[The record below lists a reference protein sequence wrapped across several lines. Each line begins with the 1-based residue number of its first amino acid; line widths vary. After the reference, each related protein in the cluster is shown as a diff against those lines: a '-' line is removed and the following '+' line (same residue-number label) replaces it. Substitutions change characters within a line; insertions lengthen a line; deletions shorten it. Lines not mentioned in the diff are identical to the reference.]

1 MDSCGLSWTTST
13 ICSPAPAWPGAPS
26 TVAACPPTQG
36 SPGPSVFAFSIA
48 ISSAGDRLPRD
59 LQVDLVD
66 ASRPRAIVE
75 RMNYPP

>member
-1 MDSCGLSWTTST
+1 
-13 ICSPAPAWPGAPS
+13 
-26 TVAACPPTQG
+26 
-36 SPGPSVFAFSIA
+36 VFAFSIA